1 MNALSQRGEP
11 ATAPAG
17 ATLPK
22 WAVGRRARQPP
33 ASAADTNARD
43 SAIVCSI
50 VLQCGADPETI
61 RRALCCDSEG
71 RPSGLEA
78 GWPKGQGSG
87 S

>member
-33 ASAADTNARD
+33 AGPCAERARMALEEYTATQSRSPQAAEAMGPRH
-43 SAIVCSI
+43 A
-50 VLQCGADPETI
+50 QGAPPE
-61 RRALCCDSEG
+61 LS
-71 RPSGLEA
+71 PL
-78 GWPKGQGSG
+78 GQLRL
-87 S
+87 